1 MVLITPPIPT
11 DPERIDI
18 HEAYNK
24 AGYGEKTTPAVTTAM
39 HRCGRH
45 EHTMAKIV
53 QEAPYSGR

>member
-39 HRCGRH
+39 HRMRQ
-45 EHTMAKIV
+45 T
-53 QEAPYSGR
+53 